1 MSITVTFCLRSL
13 GIPVFV
19 HPKIHNAK
27 RQNMYD
33 YFSWK
38 QMTFKRYSIKGPSLK
53 HATSHGAPPP
63 SAVMAD
69 SHMVQSERWEENC

>member
-19 HPKIHNAK
+19 HPKIHIAK
-27 RQNMYD
+27 RQNMYE

-38 QMTFKRYSIKGPSLK
+38 HKLPYLNDIPLRVLL
-53 HATSHGAPPP
+53 
-63 SAVMAD
+63 
-69 SHMVQSERWEENC
+69 